1 MRHACLRIYLG
12 LIGHLHLDSG
22 DLDIIFLAEFK
33 SSDNERAKNSLSN
46 RCINRHHDVGDAH
59 CRCLGLE

>member
-33 SSDNERAKNSLSN
+33 SGDNETAKDRLCTRGIKSIVMLATGF
-46 RCINRHHDVGDAH
+46 R
-59 CRCLGLE
+59 